1 MTLNV
6 GTATKRGSAPFATPY
21 SDVAGFVIA
30 AAPIEPTL
38 LASVAD
44 TLTTG
49 DDCAVAGFVKL
60 NVTTQAV
67 PDVVPPGDAAVRTS
81 CPELCVHAPVVPRR
95 LDVDVT
101 AKFAE
106 VAVCEPVSPVIVT
119 VDPFARLT
127 LAVSITVNVLVAP
140 DTGVLCCIVFTL
152 KAGTTMKRGS
162 APFATPIK
170 DDPGVIILSA
180 ANDPEPDAAIL
191 IAGAACVEE
200 GFITTKANVYVV
212 PDDRVNPV

>member
-21 SDVAGFVIA
+21 SDVPGFVIA
-30 AAPIEPTL
+30 ATAIEPTL

-44 TLTTG
+44 TLTAG

-67 PDVVPPGDAAVRTS
+67 PDVVPPDAAVSTS

-101 AKFAE
+101 AKLAE

-119 VDPFARLT
+119 VESVARL
-127 LAVSITVNVLVAP
+127 
-140 DTGVLCCIVFTL
+140 
-152 KAGTTMKRGS
+152 
-162 APFATPIK
+162 
-170 DDPGVIILSA
+170 
-180 ANDPEPDAAIL
+180 
-191 IAGAACVEE
+191 
-200 GFITTKANVYVV
+200 
-212 PDDRVNPV
+212 